1 MKLWVVML
9 ILMILIIVGG
19 VYIESTILKTTDHL
33 SRKLDLI
40 QQEVMNDQW
49 SNAVDLCSQIERAWS
64 EQQDKW
70 SPFIHNHD
78 LDVVANQLARL
89 KAHLTAEEQG
99 SSLAEIS
106 TIKIHLVQLH
116 HQEVLTIKNIF

>member
-9 ILMILIIVGG
+9 IVMILIIVGG

-49 SNAVDLCSQIERAWS
+49 SNAVDLCSQIEHAWS

-89 KAHLTAEEQG
+89 KAHLTAEETRFF
-99 SSLAEIS
+99 SSRN
-106 TIKIHLVQLH
+106 QYD
-116 HQEVLTIKNIF
+116 